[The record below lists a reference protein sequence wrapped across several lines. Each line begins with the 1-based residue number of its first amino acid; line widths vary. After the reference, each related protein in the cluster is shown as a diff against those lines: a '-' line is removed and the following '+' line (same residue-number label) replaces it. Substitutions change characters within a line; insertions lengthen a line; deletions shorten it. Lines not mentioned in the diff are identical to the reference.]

1 MKTAQRPTIRERAER
16 ICNVALSL
24 PWCQPRLRL
33 RCTHPCKKIGANGK
47 VPEAGETVR
56 EHLTLVVAAFAKSSG
71 RERHRHERGALALH
85 VGREAQCRHPTRHRR
100 RDGTPAVVLERVDD
114 RLRRSAGE
122 PEGGTRRTNV
132 RRKQR
137 APRAA
142 RRRASDVDGMTTSV
156 AARAWQLGGTQPAR
170 AADEIELVAGTRAL
184 AHGTRGREQEIEQR
198 PTRPAELGPEV
209 RSAAGRSDRQ
219 PAQRPDAAQCSARH
233 MAPRSGTM
241 PNHRSKESAPCST
254 SIPSPS
260 AARCPASRAART
272 HAVSFA
278 R

>member
-33 RCTHPCKKIGANGK
+33 RCTLTCNNIGAHGK
-47 VPEAGETVR
+47 VPEAGETVG
-56 EHLTLVVAAFAKSSG
+56 ELLALVVAALAKARG
-71 RERHRHERGALALH
+71 RERHRDERGTLALD
-85 VGREAQCRHPTRHRR
+85 VGREAQRRHPPRHRR
-100 RDGTPAVVLERVDD
+100 RDGAPPVVLERVDD
-114 RLRRSAGE
+114 RFRRATRK
-122 PEGGTRRTNV
+122 PEGGAHRAHV
-132 RRKQR
+132 GRKER

-142 RRRASDVDGMTTSV
+142 RRRPTDVDRMAAAL
-156 AARAWQLGGTQPAR
+156 AARARKLGRAQPAR
-170 AADEIELVAGTRAL
+170 TADEIDFVAGAGAL
-184 AHGTRGREQEIEQR
+184 ADGARRRQEQVEQR
-198 PTRPAELGPEV
+198 ATGATKGV
-209 RSAAGRSDRQ
+209 G
-219 PAQRPDAAQCSARH
+219 AAQCSARH
-233 MAPRSGTM
+233 MASRSGAT
-241 PNHRSKESAPCST
+241 PNHRSNESAPCST

>member
-71 RERHRHERGALALH
+71 RERHRHECGALALH
-85 VGREAQCRHPTRHRR
+85 VGREAQCRHSTRHRR
-100 RDGTPAVVLERVDD
+100 RDGAPAVVLERVDD

-170 AADEIELVAGTRAL
+170 PADEIELVAGTRAF
-184 AHGTRGREQEIEQR
+184 AHGTRGREQQ
-198 PTRPAELGPEV
+198 V
-209 RSAAGRSDRQ
+209 Q
-219 PAQRPDAAQCSARH
+219 QRPDAAQCSARH